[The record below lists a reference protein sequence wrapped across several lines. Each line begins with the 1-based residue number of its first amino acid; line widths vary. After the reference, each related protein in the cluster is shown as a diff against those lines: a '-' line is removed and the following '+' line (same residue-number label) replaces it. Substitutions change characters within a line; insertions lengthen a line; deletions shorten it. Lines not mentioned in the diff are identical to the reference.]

1 MIRKSK
7 YVIGNNNYYTQL
19 QIKIY
24 FVVPNNAIKFMGCD
38 IERLEDPIY
47 IEAHNKKKKK
57 KENNGN
63 LTYSNEQCRPTMII
77 FFQMIIY
84 EVT

>member
-1 MIRKSK
+1 MIRKNK
-7 YVIGNNNYYTQL
+7 YVIDNNYTQS

-24 FVVPNNAIKFMGCD
+24 FVVPNNAIKFIGCD

-47 IEAHNKKKKK
+47 IEAHNQKKKK

-63 LTYSNEQCRPTMII
+63 LTYSNEQCRPTMLI

-84 EVT
+84 EFT

>member
-7 YVIGNNNYYTQL
+7 YVGNNNYTQL

-47 IEAHNKKKKK
+47 IEAHNQKKRRKK
-57 KENNGN
+57 
-63 LTYSNEQCRPTMII
+63 TM
-77 FFQMIIY
+77 
-84 EVT
+84 ET